1 MDLSPTDNFDSR
13 SIVHLIANKLVTV
26 GVLQREKL
34 DALFKKH
41 PNFKKIMKK
50 SNRYVF
56 DIGRKS
62 LETTL
67 KESHKEVTRQSCVS
81 LLASHYE
88 CSSDLEYKEI
98 IRITSPSISLVQIDN
113 QDAPNISKN
122 QKLYYIRQ
130 KDRNIRKKFMPLVD
144 EVVIIEKKPF
154 I

>member
-1 MDLSPTDNFDSR
+1 
-13 SIVHLIANKLVTV
+13 
-26 GVLQREKL
+26 
-34 DALFKKH
+34 
-41 PNFKKIMKK
+41 
-50 SNRYVF
+50 
-56 DIGRKS
+56 
-62 LETTL
+62 
-67 KESHKEVTRQSCVS
+67 VS